1 MYMDT
6 IQLERTPKKVKQTDP
21 LGEQIREK
29 VLEFTKDFKTSWL
42 NLGQVLYTVWEDK
55 LYHAWG
61 YEKFEQYV
69 EKEVGLKKQ
78 IALKL
83 LKSYLFLEEN
93 EPSYLNKEFKDKRD
107 SNRIPGVEEI
117 NFLRLARGKK
127 ELLSEDYR
135 NLKKAVFDKGRDV
148 ASVRKDLTAMMKERK
163 QVDPDEERQER
174 HEMAV
179 KRIIHS
185 LKNFSKDMQVLKLI
199 RDDLMTETSGLIGKL
214 ESELD

>member
-1 MYMDT
+1 MDT
-6 IQLERTPKKVKQTDP
+6 IQVERTPKKVKQTDP
-21 LGEQIREK
+21 LGEQIRGK

-61 YEKFEQYV
+61 YEKFEHYV

-93 EPSYLNKEFKDKRD
+93 EPSYLNKEFKNNRD
-107 SNRIPGVEEI
+107 SNKIPGVEEI

-135 NLKKAVFDKGRDV
+135 NLKKSVFDKGRDV

-174 HEMAV
+174 HERAV

-185 LKNFSKDMQVLKLI
+185 LKIFSKDMQVLKLI
-199 RDDLMTETSGLIGKL
+199 RDDLMSETSGLLGKL
-214 ESELD
+214 EDELN